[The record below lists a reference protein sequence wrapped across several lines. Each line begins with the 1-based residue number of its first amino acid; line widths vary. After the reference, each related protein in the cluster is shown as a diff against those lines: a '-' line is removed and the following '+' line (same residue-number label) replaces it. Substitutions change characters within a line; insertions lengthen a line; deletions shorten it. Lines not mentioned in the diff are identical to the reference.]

1 MPDLDFHA
9 HVAARGDALG
19 AGTGSEPAEW
29 EAALGPDYL
38 DDRSED
44 LLRRDYGLV
53 ELSFQKSDDTWPCF
67 GVSIQVH
74 RLLPGAAAVPRPLR
88 DAYGE
93 FARRVRFDELRDMI
107 TGLGHTVEPDDAPP
121 VTDMHRYRV
130 SVPAPGSSSSRIPT
144 RTDPATRT
152 RTTRTNARWATSGR
166 SASPRP
172 GGPRRTEPGR
182 LWGRLR
188 VFVPLRAADRTEPV
202 DGRPGGGAEAQEGGR
217 LTVLPVRGS
226 GRSAH
231 QQVDHAR
238 QVLLAAAFRPA
249 GGASARRR
257 GSAVLG

>member
-1 MPDLDFHA
+1 MPDLDFYA
-9 HVAARGDALG
+9 HVAARGDVLG

-29 EAALGPDYL
+29 EAALGTDYL

-93 FARRVRFDELRDMI
+93 FARRVRFDELRDVI

-130 SVPAPGSSSSRIPT
+130 S
-144 RTDPATRT
+144 
-152 RTTRTNARWATSGR
+152 
-166 SASPRP
+166 
-172 GGPRRTEPGR
+172 
-182 LWGRLR
+182 
-188 VFVPLRAADRTEPV
+188 
-202 DGRPGGGAEAQEGGR
+202 
-217 LTVLPVRGS
+217 GS
-226 GRSAH
+226 GARIVVVADPDPYGYGDPDPH
-231 QQVDHAR
+231 DPDER
-238 QVLLAAAFRPA
+238 QVGDVWSIGLSPA
-249 GGASARRR
+249 WWSAKD
-257 GSAVLG
+257 

>member
-93 FARRVRFDELRDMI
+93 FARRVRFDELRDVI
-107 TGLGHTVEPDDAPP
+107 TGLGHTVGPDVAPP

-144 RTDPATRT
+144 RTDRATRT

-166 SASPRP
+166 SAAPRP

-182 LWGRLR
+182 LWGQTHGAAGAPRSTRRAVRDDALAPQGAGDPAGPIGGPGPG
-188 VFVPLRAADRTEPV
+188 VDPLDQRH
-202 DGRPGGGAEAQEGGR
+202 G
-217 LTVLPVRGS
+217 
-226 GRSAH
+226 
-231 QQVDHAR
+231 
-238 QVLLAAAFRPA
+238 LLAPQPA
-249 GGASARRR
+249 GGLRTLFAGEMDGR
-257 GSAVLG
+257 